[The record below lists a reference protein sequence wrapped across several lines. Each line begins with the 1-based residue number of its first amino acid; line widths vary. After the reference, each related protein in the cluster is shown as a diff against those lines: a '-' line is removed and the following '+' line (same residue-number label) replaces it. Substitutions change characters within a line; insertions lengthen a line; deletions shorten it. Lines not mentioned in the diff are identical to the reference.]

1 MRMLDTISSRGE
13 DVCVMTRNVRIIF
26 WNLPR
31 TKVFS
36 MSNPGL
42 FGILWWRSKDLPGL
56 IDLHQHCLRLVGQIG
71 LNEFSSMCHRKD
83 TEADAYWARI
93 LEGHARA
100 LKGRT

>member
-13 DVCVMTRNVRIIF
+13 DTCVMTRNVRILF

-36 MSNPGL
+36 LGNPGL
-42 FGILWWRSKDLPGL
+42 WGILWWRSKDLPAL
-56 IDLHQHCLRLVGQIG
+56 IELHQHCLRLCGEIG
-71 LNEFSSMCHRKD
+71 LAEFTAMCHRKD
-83 TEADAYWARI
+83 TEADAYWDRK
-93 LEGHARA
+93 LGDHARA